1 MINGKC
7 IYQFV
12 SKVRIIKIIC
22 NLFRVFLDFDTT
34 FEFTGRTC
42 SLFKVEAKSK
52 FEF

>member
-22 NLFRVFLDFDTT
+22 NLFRVFLHFDTT
-34 FEFTGRTC
+34 FEFTGTTC

-52 FEF
+52 FKF